1 MKRGDL
7 VVVVDPYDG
16 PPPKPTREYR
26 SLLYERISG
35 GRCLGAAVEGE
46 HLILLDEKRGRNGNI
61 KVLHPEV
68 GVCFIHASDMGV
80 VDATR

>member
-46 HLILLDEKRGRNGNI
+46 HLIVLASIAARNGNI
-61 KVLHPEV
+61 KVLHPTM
-68 GVCFIHASDMGV
+68 GACFIHASDIEV
-80 VDATR
+80 YDETR